1 MPTYEYLCKSCGH
14 RFEIWQRMSDEPL
27 MVCPACGADIR
38 RVVFPAG
45 IVFKGSGFYKTD
57 HANGSAHAE
66 AGHAAKSEEGTSSE
80 TKKTEGGESKSSQSG
95 ESGTSSKSGA
105 DSPASKSSESK
116 VAAETK

>member
-14 RFEIWQRMSDEPL
+14 RFEIWQKMSDEPL
-27 MVCPACGADIR
+27 TVCPACGADIR

-57 HANGSAHAE
+57 HANGSAA
-66 AGHAAKSEEGTSSE
+66 ANNGHSVKSDEGTSSD
-80 TKKTEGGESKSSQSG
+80 TKKTEGGENKGSENNKGSKG
-95 ESGTSSKSGA
+95 GTETS
-105 DSPASKSSESK
+105 ASKSSESK

>member
-27 MVCPACGADIR
+27 SVCPECGADIR

-66 AGHAAKSEEGTSSE
+66 ASYAAKSEEGTSSE
-80 TKKTEGGESKSSQSG
+80 TKKMESGESKSIQNG

-105 DSPASKSSESK
+105 DTPASKPSESK
-116 VAAETK
+116 VAAKTK

>member
-27 MVCPACGADIR
+27 AVCSECGADIR

-80 TKKTEGGESKSSQSG
+80 TKKMEGSESKSS
-95 ESGTSSKSGA
+95 ESSKSGA
-105 DSPASKSSESK
+105 DSSTSKPSESK